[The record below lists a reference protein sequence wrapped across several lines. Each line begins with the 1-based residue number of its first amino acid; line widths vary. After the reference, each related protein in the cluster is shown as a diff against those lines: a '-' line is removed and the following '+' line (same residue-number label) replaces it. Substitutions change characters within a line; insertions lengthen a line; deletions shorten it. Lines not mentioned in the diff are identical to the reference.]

1 MERIKIH
8 INQELKNRLDSKNK
22 KIFAKAQE
30 ELIEKVVYEIYDGDE
45 PIKIMHQ
52 IDKFANIYL
61 NHLYSHDYG
70 PKL

>member
-30 ELIEKVVYEIYDGDE
+30 ELILKV
-45 PIKIMHQ
+45 
-52 IDKFANIYL
+52 
-61 NHLYSHDYG
+61 LYQTSHTSTES
-70 PKL
+70 L